1 MSRFVYP
8 RLPLAF
14 ARARINEICAAIAS
28 DGIPGVQA
36 LASAD
41 HPRAAPVATGGRVAS
56 STRITEVRAAI
67 LETTEPWRRLG
78 RLLPAQVA
86 AFDLALGRTLHESLE
101 IVPADAAHTETWSFL
116 TLIALPDI
124 AVFRFPDMHV
134 DRFIGGR
141 RNVLRRPWIRQEVL
155 GDLLHSADRPLGED
169 ELVGLFER
177 TKLARN
183 RALIRRLA
191 VAIMEY
197 DGVSS
202 RSEWVRELNKRV
214 TFASG
219 PRLLDALSDA
229 ELDALIRDAETAAP
243 RPSHQTATDAQGSRT
258 APEITMHELEE
269 NFERA
274 MVRLYEQAFKELG
287 YDAVYLMRMASNEG
301 GVTTARTLV
310 MSSLASD
317 GFVYLWKHQRLDLTV
332 EALVVQKEFAP
343 LFDVH
348 VIARAEQRLREH
360 GWTSVN
366 SLPGS

>member
-8 RLPLAF
+8 RLPFAF
-14 ARARINEICAAIAS
+14 ARARINEIGAVMAS
-28 DGIPGVQA
+28 DGIPGVEA

-41 HPRAAPVATGGRVAS
+41 HPRAAPVPTGGRVAN
-56 STRITEVRAAI
+56 STRITDIREAI
-67 LETTEPWRRLG
+67 LETTQPWRRLG

-86 AFDLALGRTLHESLE
+86 AFDLALGRTLHDSLE
-101 IVPADAAHTETWSFL
+101 IIPADAAHTETWSFL
-116 TLIALPDI
+116 TLIVLPDI

-134 DRFIGGR
+134 DRLIGGQ

-177 TKLARN
+177 TRLARN

-197 DGVSS
+197 HGISS

-229 ELDALIRDAETAAP
+229 ELDALIRDAKTAVP
-243 RPSHQTATDAQGSRT
+243 WPSNQAFSVATDDAQAGTTAT
-258 APEITMHELEE
+258 EISMHELED
-269 NFERA
+269 NFQRA
-274 MVRLYEQAFKELG
+274 MLWLYQRALKELG
-287 YDAVYLMRMASNEG
+287 YDAVYLVRMASNEG
-301 GVTTARTLV
+301 GVATARMLV
-310 MSSLASD
+310 MSSHASD
-317 GFVYLWKHQRLDLTV
+317 GFIYLWEHQRLDLTV
-332 EALVVQKEFAP
+332 EALVAQKEFAP
-343 LFDVH
+343 LFDTQV
-348 VIARAEQRLREH
+348 VARAEQRLREY
-360 GWTSVN
+360 GWT
-366 SLPGS
+366 P